1 MSRSTSLRLPW
12 RQAEMRGVSPC
23 PRLRRGC
30 LGDLLRRNSTIL
42 TCSLSVA
49 LLEKTIFSC
58 IFFLSPSFSLSLSL
72 SLFITCKGVSVGTN
86 QSILYLNQSLKNS
99 NDCTVIQM
107 CPYLLL
113 VDQSICEDLER
124 GRKSR
129 GGREGRK
136 RKGRVKWFI
145 ITPAVTTYP

>member
-1 MSRSTSLRLPW
+1 MATGGDEGRVPVSKVTERLFGGFT
-12 RQAEMRGVSPC
+12 EEELYYIDVF
-23 PRLRRGC
+23 LV
-30 LGDLLRRNSTIL
+30 
-42 TCSLSVA
+42 CSSIRK
-49 LLEKTIFSC
+49 KTIFSC
-58 IFFLSPSFSLSLSL
+58 IFFLSPSFSFSL

-99 NDCTVIQM
+99 NDCTVIQT

-129 GGREGRK
+129 GGREGRG
-136 RKGRVKWFI
+136 KGE
-145 ITPAVTTYP
+145 

>member
-1 MSRSTSLRLPW
+1 M
-12 RQAEMRGVSPC
+12 SPC

-49 LLEKTIFSC
+49 LLEKNNFLVVSF
-58 IFFLSPSFSLSLSL
+58 FFLLHFLSLSL

-86 QSILYLNQSLKNS
+86 RSILYLNQSLKNS
-99 NDCTVIQM
+99 NDCTVIRTY
-107 CPYLLL
+107 PYLLL

-136 RKGRVKWFI
+136 RERRVKWFI
-145 ITPAVTTYP
+145 IAPAVTTYP